1 MEQSDIRNQLKQR
14 LDDRPMSAFQIM
26 VVALCFVLNMND
38 GMDVLVVSYT
48 GTEIMSEWGLSKSQL
63 GWIFSTGLI
72 GMTLGAIFIAPLG
85 DKIGRRNVFILSLV
99 LNTVGMLSVY
109 LCTAYW
115 QILVLRV
122 ITGLGI
128 GGIIPSM
135 ATITSEYSNKKTFD
149 FNVGLIQGGWPFG
162 AILTGFFAAWAVPE
176 FGWRFA
182 YLFAGS
188 VSLLMLILVWFLMPE
203 SLAFLSKQPGTDQLG
218 RINQLLAK
226 MQQPPLTANELSG
239 GNAPVSNSQSSG
251 NTHWKALLST
261 EFKGS
266 TLRLWTGI
274 FFGFMTLYTLMSWV
288 PSIATDAGMPFT
300 WATYAGMAL
309 NLGALIG
316 VIAMGLSASYFGPKR
331 TILTFLVIAFGI
343 MLAYANLDLT
353 YAIMFVLIFLIG
365 FFVQGGFNT
374 FFPIAAHVYPSDIR
388 ATGVGLAM
396 GIGRFGAILGPLL
409 FGVFFDWGM
418 NISVLFTIFSVPLL
432 VAAFMAYTI
441 PSKGLR

>member
-1 MEQSDIRNQLKQR
+1 MEQNEIRAGLAHR
-14 LDDRPMSAFQIM
+14 LEENPMSPFQIM

-48 GTEIMSEWGLSKSQL
+48 GTEILSEWSLSKSEL
-63 GWIFSTGLI
+63 GWIFSCGLI
-72 GMTLGAIFIAPLG
+72 GMTLGAIFLAPLG
-85 DKIGRRNVFILSLV
+85 DRIGRRNVFLISLV

-135 ATITSEYSNKKTFD
+135 ATITSEYSNKRTFD

-188 VSLLMLILVWFLMPE
+188 MSLLMLILVWFFMPE
-203 SLAFLSKQPGTDQLG
+203 SLAFLSKKKGPGQLDK
-218 RINQLLAK
+218 INQLLAK
-226 MQQPPLTANELSG
+226 MNQPPIKQLDMQ
-239 GNAPVSNSQSSG
+239 APARSQSSIIHAEHSG
-251 NTHWKALLST
+251 WKTLLSPAF
-261 EFKGS
+261 EGS
-266 TLRLWTGI
+266 TWRLWIGI

-288 PSIATDAGMPFT
+288 PSIATDAGMPFA

-309 NLGALIG
+309 NLGALTG
-316 VIAMGLSASYFGPKR
+316 VIAMGLTASTIGPRK
-331 TILTFLVIAFGI
+331 TILIFLLIAFAI

-353 YAIMFVLIFLIG
+353 YTIMFVLIFFIG

-374 FFPIAAHVYPSDIR
+374 FFPIATHVYPSDIR

-396 GIGRFGAILGPLL
+396 GVGRFGAILGPLL
-409 FGVFFDWGM
+409 FGILSDWELP
-418 NISVLFTIFSVPLL
+418 ISVLFTLFSIPLL
-432 VAAFMAYTI
+432 IAGFMAYTI
-441 PSKGLR
+441 PSKRLV

>member
-1 MEQSDIRNQLKQR
+1 
-14 LDDRPMSAFQIM
+14 MSGFQVM
-26 VVALCFVLNMND
+26 VVALCFILNMND

-48 GTEIMSEWGLSKSQL
+48 GTEILSEWALSKGEL
-63 GWIFSTGLI
+63 GWIFSCGLI

-85 DKIGRRNVFILSLV
+85 DRIGRRNVFLLSLV
-99 LNTVGMLSVY
+99 LNTLGMLSVY

-135 ATITSEYSNKKTFD
+135 ATITSEYSNRKTFD

-188 VSLLMLILVWFLMPE
+188 VSLLMLILVWFFMPE
-203 SLAFLSKQPGTDQLG
+203 SLAFLSKRNTTAQLDQ
-218 RINQLLAK
+218 INQILGKMGQAGLSPEELRGMKENSPDSQADKRTWKRLLT
-226 MQQPPLTANELSG
+226 P
-239 GNAPVSNSQSSG
+239 
-251 NTHWKALLST
+251 

-266 TLRLWTGI
+266 TLRLWIGI

-288 PSIATDAGMPFT
+288 PSIATDAGMPFE

-309 NLGALIG
+309 NLGALTG
-316 VIAMGLSASYFGPKR
+316 VISMGITASKIGPRR
-331 TILTFLVIAFGI
+331 TIFMFLLIAFAI
-343 MLAYANLDLT
+343 MLAYANLELT
-353 YAIMFVLIFLIG
+353 YTIMFVLIFFIG

-374 FFPIAAHVYPSDIR
+374 FFPIATHVYPSDIR

-409 FGVFFDWGM
+409 FGVFSDWGM

-441 PSKGLR
+441 PSKELR